1 MKLGEVSKDY
11 LSKIRFP
18 SYQMLHFKANH
29 TQSPTEYPLQKKQIR
44 EVRFLLV
51 ITGRKIALDILSCL
65 FPTSKDFLP
74 NYQTDG

>member
-29 TQSPTEYPLQKKQIR
+29 TSKSHKISIAKETDTGSWISPRDNWQKDCPR
-44 EVRFLLV
+44 H
-51 ITGRKIALDILSCL
+51 S
-65 FPTSKDFLP
+65 FLP
-74 NYQTDG
+74 VSNI